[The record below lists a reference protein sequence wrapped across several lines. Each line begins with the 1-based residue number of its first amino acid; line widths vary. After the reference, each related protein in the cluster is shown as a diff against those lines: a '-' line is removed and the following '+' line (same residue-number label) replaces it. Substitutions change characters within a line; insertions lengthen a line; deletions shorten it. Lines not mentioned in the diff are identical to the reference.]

1 MKMFMKMKT
10 RTAKT
15 YAYRMLLN
23 FKTSVTYI
31 FLTSTDNCVRCEAPF
46 VGPVPQSDIKFFL
59 ASMKDSYAVLLLLL
73 KNIVRLSRKQSS
85 ICQDTVLIL
94 LALLNLRSVTVVSWE
109 FCENPLKLFCWN
121 KWQRCIKSLQKYL
134 RWSILW
140 K

>member
-109 FCENPLKLFCWN
+109 FCENPLKLFC
-121 KWQRCIKSLQKYL
+121 
-134 RWSILW
+134 
-140 K
+140 